1 MGSGATASA
10 TGAYALG
17 NGTDSRLAGGSAFAQ
32 GKFATAGDAQF
43 GVYVLRNSTTN
54 NTVTELFMN
63 GSSTRVALPN
73 NSIFCFDIVVTGR
86 RTDATGGGAGYRFQG
101 VMKRDANAGTTALI
115 GSVSKT
121 VLAET
126 NVAWDAA
133 VSADTTNGSILIQ
146 VTGEAAKTIRWV
158 AVVQT
163 VEVTN

>member
-1 MGSGATASA
+1 
-10 TGAYALG
+10 
-17 NGTDSRLAGGSAFAQ
+17 
-32 GKFATAGDAQF
+32 
-43 GVYVLRNSTTN
+43 
-54 NTVTELFMN
+54 
-63 GSSTRVALPN
+63 
-73 NSIFCFDIVVTGR
+73 
-86 RTDATGGGAGYRFQG
+86 
-101 VMKRDANAGTTALI
+101 MKRDANAGTTALI